1 MNDDILSIVLPTIG
15 ITTGLYAIIGSALG
29 YKFAGKNRK
38 RVKKYVIFTEIIG
51 ILAVIFSMIALL
63 T

>member
-1 MNDDILSIVLPTIG
+1 MSDAPSIILPAIG
-15 ITTGLYAIIGSALG
+15 IMTGVYAIIGSAIA

-38 RVKKYVIFTEIIG
+38 RMKKYVIFTETMG
-51 ILAVIFSMIALL
+51 MLAVIFSVIALL